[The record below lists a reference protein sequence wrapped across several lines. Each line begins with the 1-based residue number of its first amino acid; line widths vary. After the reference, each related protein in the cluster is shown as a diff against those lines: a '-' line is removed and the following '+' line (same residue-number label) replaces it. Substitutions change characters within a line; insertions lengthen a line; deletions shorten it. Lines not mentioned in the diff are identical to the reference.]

1 MTDETP
7 WAVAAEALE
16 LRRWALRL
24 LAGLAG
30 DPPAASA
37 RAWEALV
44 RGERCALPL
53 RSRGRAFP
61 AEARAVLDRCAT
73 AELQR
78 FLSAQAQTRLLGTLL
93 RERGWPGVV
102 LKGAAHAVEG
112 GEPLDVGD
120 VDVLL
125 PRHHAVEFA
134 ALLEARG
141 GHRALGIDAAGAS
154 GTGWQLATRLAEGGV
169 QVEVHFDVPFL
180 AGEGDPWE
188 ATRPTPAGGVL
199 RLSAANHLW
208 HVLVHG
214 VVHHVERRGS
224 LRELLLLCSA
234 RAACGTD
241 DLREVERRAAAHPAV
256 RPLRATLGMA
266 EALAAGAD
274 PGDPFRAVA
283 AARFALMAGAGKRW
297 GAGRFGMAAASSA
310 FALAEGGGAYRG
322 LWMGSPASALA
333 GPGFRGSTRWDRFAL
348 PAWGARV
355 AWRTAHLALALLPA
369 GRAARAARRL
379 ARGEEPFSRDGET
392 AEAPAP

>member
-1 MTDETP
+1 MTDSA

-24 LAGLAG
+24 LAGG
-30 DPPAASA
+30 GGEPPAASA
-37 RAWEALV
+37 RSWEALV

-53 RSRGRAFP
+53 RSRRRALP
-61 AEARAVLDRCAT
+61 EEARAVLERCAT

-78 FLSAQAQTRLLGTLL
+78 FLSVQAQTRLLGTLL

-102 LKGAAHAVEG
+102 LKGAAHAAEG
-112 GEPLDVGD
+112 GEPLDVAD

-125 PRHHAVEFA
+125 PREHAVEFA

-141 GHRALGIDAAGAS
+141 GHRALGTDAAGAS

-188 ATRPTPAGGVL
+188 ATLPTPVRGVL
-199 RLSAANHLW
+199 RLSPANHLW

-224 LRELLLLCSA
+224 LRELLLLLSA
-234 RAACGTD
+234 RAACSAH
-241 DLREVERRAAAHPAV
+241 DLREVERRAAAHRAA
-256 RPLRATLGMA
+256 RPLRATLGML
-266 EALAAGAD
+266 EALTAGTD
-274 PGDPFRAVA
+274 PGDPFCAVA
-283 AARFALMAGAGKRW
+283 AARYGLFAGAGKRW

-310 FALAEGGGAYRG
+310 FALAEGDGAYRG

-355 AWRTAHLALALLPA
+355 AWRTAHLALATLPA
-369 GRAARAARRL
+369 WLAARSARRL
-379 ARGEEPFSRDGET
+379 ARGG
-392 AEAPAP
+392 